1 MHSSPPPM
9 PGYIVGFFVV
19 YGLVI
24 LLALLSF
31 VFWIIEVIDVAKR
44 QFPDQNTKMLWLLV
58 VVLGHG
64 IGALVYYYVGKPLGW
79 LPGETPRYPQYPPN
93 YPPNYP
99 PPPGPWPPP
108 PGPL

>member
-1 MHSSPPPM
+1 MNSSPAPV
-9 PGYIVGFFVV
+9 PGFIIGFFVV

-24 LLALLSF
+24 LLALFSF
-31 VFWIIEVIDVAKR
+31 VFWIIELIDVAKR
-44 QFPDQNTKMLWLLV
+44 QWAEPNTKMLWLLV

-64 IGALVYYYVGKPLGW
+64 IGALVYYYVGKQTGW
-79 LPGETPRYPQYPPN
+79 LPGETPRYPQSPPN

-108 PGPL
+108 PGPQ